1 MKTEFVTVL
10 TDVYCKWNGVPP
22 RYRVYVNHELFAERT
37 WPMQDIYLEEMLQIQ
52 APAGKYIIRY
62 ELVDNSSAV
71 LTVRNQRIGRGPGRI
86 LDKLGTLEIQ
96 HAGT

>member
-1 MKTEFVTVL
+1 
-10 TDVYCKWNGVPP
+10 
-22 RYRVYVNHELFAERT
+22 VYVNHELFAERT